1 MENGNFKA
9 RIALMTFVPCAFMI
23 LLMLV
28 ALYQVSHL
36 EAADPGLR
44 TRYLWITGILGFVF
58 AAVTIVLGV
67 RFSKKISGP
76 LGRSIST
83 VADHIQQ
90 VSAGSAQ
97 VFTSAQQLADGSN
110 AQASSLEETSSSLE
124 ELSSMTKQNADNA
137 SQARAMMQEAG
148 QIVEKVNRHMDDM
161 AKAITEITRSSE
173 ETGKIIKT
181 IDEIAFQTNLL
192 ALNAAVEAARAGE
205 AGAGFAVVADE
216 VRNLAMRS
224 AEAAK
229 NTSELIENTI
239 KAVKNGNE
247 LTSSTQEA
255 FKDNI
260 VFSEKISQLV
270 DEIATAS
277 QEQAHGIAQIN
288 RAVAEMDK
296 VVQKSAYSA
305 ESSAA
310 AAESMNSEVNQLKNE
325 MESLASLIGVEIRV
339 VSTNLTRSTKVS
351 SDKKPTAKLTPK
363 AAVSGKKLLAP
374 PAVSPKP
381 VSVATKAKAVKKS
394 APVQAAKAVR
404 PEQVIPFDE
413 DDFKDF

>member
-1 MENGNFKA
+1 MASMKLNI
-9 RIALMTFVPCAFMI
+9 RIIGSYLMIAALMI
-23 LLMLV
+23 LIGIV
-28 ALYQVSHL
+28 ALYQIYN
-36 EAADPGLR
+36 ADSAG
-44 TRYLWITGILGFVF
+44 TSAIKTYMWITGVLTVIS
-58 AAVTIVLGV
+58 AAAAIFMGTYVSSRLTGPIEQALRDVSETI
-67 RFSKKISGP
+67 SN
-76 LGRSIST
+76 
-83 VADHIQQ
+83 
-90 VSAGSAQ
+90 VSSGSAQ
-97 VFTSAQQLADGSN
+97 VFSSAKQLADGSSS
-110 AQASSLEETSSSLE
+110 QASSLEETSSSLE

-137 SQARAMMQEAG
+137 NQARAMMKEAG
-148 QIVEKVNRHMDDM
+148 QIVEKVNHHMDDM
-161 AKAITEITRSSE
+161 AKAIAEITKSSE

-239 KAVKNGNE
+239 QAVKNGNQ

-260 VFSEKISQLV
+260 AFSIKISQLV

-277 QEQAHGIAQIN
+277 QEQAHGISQIN

-296 VVQKSAYSA
+296 VVQQAAYNA

-310 AAESMNSEVNQLKNE
+310 ASDSMNSEVNRLKKSIE
-325 MESLASLIGVEIRV
+325 GLLGAVGMASSSVGSSYRQKGRSYAPESGKGAVSRVSAPLA
-339 VSTNLTRSTKVS
+339 
-351 SDKKPTAKLTPK
+351 AKHNIQRKAIASMPPK
-363 AAVSGKKLLAP
+363 AAG
-374 PAVSPKP
+374 
-381 VSVATKAKAVKKS
+381 
-394 APVQAAKAVR
+394 VR
-404 PEQVIPFDE
+404 PEKIIPFDQDE
-413 DDFKDF
+413 NFKEF